1 MALDW
6 ILFALAVAVIGA
18 IGIAI
23 GLFIAGRAT
32 RWGDRRS
39 AEKDNTFM
47 TEGGPPAG
55 TDGAVDGAAGESA
68 GAGASGAA
76 TDD

>member
-32 RWGDRRS
+32 RWGDRRGEEGGS
-39 AEKDNTFM
+39 TFM
-47 TEGGPPAG
+47 TEVGPPEG
-55 TDGAVDGAAGESA
+55 SGEVGGEMA
-68 GAGASGAA
+68 DAGASGAA
-76 TDD
+76 ADD

>member
-1 MALDW
+1 MALEW
-6 ILFALAVAVIGA
+6 LLFALAVAVIGA

-39 AEKDNTFM
+39 AGKDNTFM
-47 TEGGPPAG
+47 TEVGPPAG
-55 TDGAVDGAAGESA
+55 TDGAAGESA

-76 TDD
+76 ADD